1 MISLS
6 LESSLHFFRSSPLQ
20 NNIKTTTTSD
30 FSLFS
35 LSLCFF
41 VIMFII
47 IKYGYTSIDN
57 TQVIGALNI
66 MQNHLTAGIV
76 SNDPQ
81 FLNYVLANTISGTIY
96 AGLLARTTAAPQ
108 QHWFGPSGDVRAGGI
123 HTKEAIQLCW
133 SGHREIIYDVGPSG
147 GPGSMS

>member
-1 MISLS
+1 
-6 LESSLHFFRSSPLQ
+6 
-20 NNIKTTTTSD
+20 
-30 FSLFS
+30 
-35 LSLCFF
+35 
-41 VIMFII
+41 MFII